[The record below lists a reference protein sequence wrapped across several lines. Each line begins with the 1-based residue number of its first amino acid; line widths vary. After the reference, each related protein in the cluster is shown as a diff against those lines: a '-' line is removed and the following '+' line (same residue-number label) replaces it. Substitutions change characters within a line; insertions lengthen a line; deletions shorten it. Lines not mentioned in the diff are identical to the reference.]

1 MAAKAQMVRWGN
13 SLAVRIPKSLAEE
26 AKLKEG
32 DALTLDVEAPG
43 IVSLKAADR
52 PSTLAEIISQITP
65 QNLHKEQNWGEPLG
79 AEKW

>member
-32 DALTLDVEAPG
+32 DTLTLEVETQG
-43 IVSLKAADR
+43 IVSLKAVNRPKSLAD
-52 PSTLAEIISQITP
+52 LVAQITP
-65 QNLHKEQNWGEPLG
+65 QNLHQEENWGERAG